1 MSITPPAISPP
12 DPPRER
18 GGPDRAPGTR
28 QRVITARLRPYG
40 RARRRVGWALALAP
54 VVVVLIAD
62 FLTRGSRIAALPP
75 KYIVSYGAAVIESG
89 LLWASLML
97 ACGARR
103 GAYRWFA
110 SLAFVILFTAAVGGQ
125 LYFHSQYS
133 TYLNLDATLF
143 GTSFTGSVFGQVSAD
158 AKHFL
163 QNVVPALV
171 AAIVLVA
178 LARKFLRPSRRAL
191 WVARIVTPIAI
202 VGVFLIPTSYRRVQ
216 ASTPDMIYF
225 HAMGGLI
232 KELTG
237 VRTTAQI
244 RPGLR
249 TPPPLPSIDAKPSI
263 QRNVILLLS
272 ESVRAD
278 CHCSVPTEQCPIAP
292 RANEA
297 APHRMPL
304 EQLRSNSTT
313 TAIQLAVLWSGRA
326 PSDTREE
333 LHSAPVLFDY
343 AAAAGLDTAYWTSH
357 HMMFANSRLWVQ
369 DLPTKFQCGGSDIE
383 PTADLDLGGDDA
395 LLVERA
401 LSELPK
407 LQQPFFATVH
417 VGNTHVPYKVDP
429 EDSPFQPSLSSKSPE
444 DNEAYRNFYKNAVY
458 LQDKAIGRFLREMR
472 ATEYGKNTVVIFTS
486 DHGESFREHDQVGH
500 TGSLYDEE
508 LHVPGW
514 VDAPDGL
521 LTEDERANIAARRTA
536 PVFSSDIAPT
546 VLDLLGLY
554 DHPVVASYLPT
565 MPGESWLRPQG
576 TPKALAFTN
585 CSGVWGC
592 AFRNWGAMRGFMKL
606 HAREWDST
614 WRCFDLQ
621 KDPLEKNDLGP
632 AACGDLVD
640 FAEKV
645 HGGFPG
651 SP

>member
-1 MSITPPAISPP
+1 MSITPSAISPP
-12 DPPRER
+12 SPPRER
-18 GGPDRAPGTR
+18 GGGTEPR

-40 RARRRVGWALALAP
+40 RARRRVGWAFALAP
-54 VVVVLIAD
+54 VLVVLVAD

-75 KYIVSYGAAVIESG
+75 KYIASYAAAVIESG

-97 ACGARR
+97 VCGARR

-110 SLAFVILFTAAVGGQ
+110 SLAFVVLFTAAVGGQ

-163 QNVVPALV
+163 YNVVPALV
-171 AAIVLVA
+171 AAIVLVV
-178 LARKFLRPSRRAL
+178 LARKFLRPGRRSL
-191 WVARIVTPIAI
+191 WVARIVMPIAI

-216 ASTPDMIYF
+216 ASTPDVIYF

-249 TPPPLPSIDAKPSI
+249 SPPQLPVIDATPAI

-278 CHCSVPTEQCPIAP
+278 CHCSAPAESCPISP
-292 RANEA
+292 QANAA
-297 APHRMPL
+297 APNRMPL

-333 LHSAPVLFDY
+333 LHSAPLLFDY

-369 DLPTKFQCGGSDIE
+369 DLPTKFQCGASDIE
-383 PTADLDLGGDDA
+383 PEADLDLGGDDG

-407 LQQPFFATVH
+407 LRQPFFATVH
-417 VGNTHVPYKVDP
+417 VGNT
-429 EDSPFQPSLSSKSPE
+429 
-444 DNEAYRNFYKNAVY
+444 
-458 LQDKAIGRFLREMR
+458 
-472 ATEYGKNTVVIFTS
+472 
-486 DHGESFREHDQVGH
+486 
-500 TGSLYDEE
+500 
-508 LHVPGW
+508 
-514 VDAPDGL
+514 
-521 LTEDERANIAARRTA
+521 
-536 PVFSSDIAPT
+536 
-546 VLDLLGLY
+546 
-554 DHPVVASYLPT
+554 
-565 MPGESWLRPQG
+565 
-576 TPKALAFTN
+576 
-585 CSGVWGC
+585 
-592 AFRNWGAMRGFMKL
+592 
-606 HAREWDST
+606 
-614 WRCFDLQ
+614 
-621 KDPLEKNDLGP
+621 
-632 AACGDLVD
+632 
-640 FAEKV
+640 
-645 HGGFPG
+645 
-651 SP
+651 

>member
-1 MSITPPAISPP
+1 
-12 DPPRER
+12 
-18 GGPDRAPGTR
+18 
-28 QRVITARLRPYG
+28 VL
-40 RARRRVGWALALAP
+40 
-54 VVVVLIAD
+54 VVVAAD
-62 FLTRGSRIAALPP
+62 FLTRGARITALPP
-75 KYIVSYGAAVIESG
+75 KYIASYAAAVIESG
-89 LLWASLML
+89 LLWACLML
-97 ACGARR
+97 VCGARR

-110 SLAFVILFTAAVGGQ
+110 SLAFVVLFTASVGGQ

-163 QNVVPALV
+163 QNIVPALV
-171 AAIVLVA
+171 AAIVLVV
-178 LARKFLRPSRRAL
+178 LARKFLRPGRRSL

-202 VGVFLIPTSYRRVQ
+202 VGVFLIPTSYRRLQ

-225 HAMGGLI
+225 HALGGLI

-249 TPPPLPSIDAKPSI
+249 SCPPLPKIEARPAVE
-263 QRNVILLLS
+263 RNVILLLS

-278 CHCSVPTEQCPIAP
+278 CHCSAPTEVCPIAP
-292 RANEA
+292 RANA
-297 APHRMPL
+297 ATPNRMPL

-333 LHSAPVLFDY
+333 LHTAPLLFDF

-383 PTADLDLGGDDA
+383 PGADLDLGGDDA
-395 LLVERA
+395 LLIERA
-401 LSELPK
+401 LEELPK
-407 LQQPFFATVH
+407 LKQPFFATVH

-429 EDSPFQPSLSSKSPE
+429 SDSPFQPSLSSKSPE
-444 DNEAYRNFYKNAVY
+444 DNEVYKNFYKNAVY
-458 LQDKAIGRFLREMR
+458 LQDKSIGRFLTELR
-472 ATEYGKNTVVIFTS
+472 ATEYGANTIVIFTS
-486 DHGESFREHDQVGH
+486 DHGEAFREHDQVGH

-514 VDAPDGL
+514 LDAPDGL
-521 LTEDERANIAARRTA
+521 LTADERNNIAARRFA
-536 PVFSSDIAPT
+536 PTFSTDIAPT

-554 DHPVVASYLPT
+554 DSPGVAPYLTT
-565 MPGESWLRPQG
+565 MPGESWLRPPG
-576 TPKALAFTN
+576 EPKALALTN

-592 AFRNWGAMRGFMKL
+592 AFRNWGAMRGFKKL

-614 WRCFDLQ
+614 WRCFDVEH
-621 KDPLEKNDLGP
+621 DPLEKNDLGP
-632 AACGDLVD
+632 DACGDLVD
-640 FAEKV
+640 FAERV

-651 SP
+651 AQ